1 MSVKQRGFGS
11 MDAAAR
17 RRIASM
23 GGYAAHKK
31 GTAHEW
37 DREAAR
43 LAGQKGGRMRRH
55 KAAAFEDLRTAIDH
69 ELDRFTDEGNP
80 HS

>member
-1 MSVKQRGFGS
+1 MGIKQRGFGS

-31 GTAHEW
+31 GTAYEW
-37 DREAAR
+37 DQEAAR
-43 LAGQKGGRMRRH
+43 LAGQKGGRMRRQ
-55 KAAAFEDLRTAIDH
+55 KAAAVIAVPVVDH